1 MSSVILK
8 MASIVLRPLFW
19 VISIWL
25 LLRGHNHPGGG
36 FIGGLIAGSALI
48 IGPLSRE
55 AEEIKLEKK
64 NYPLLFLSG
73 GMILILLSAALGLFT
88 SKLML
93 EGLWMK
99 IPLPLVDA
107 TLKLGTPLMFDV
119 GVYLTVIGFI
129 YFIFNSMMEEWQ
141 WK

>member
-55 AEEIKLEKK
+55 AEEVKLGKK
-64 NYPLLFLSG
+64 NYPLFFLSG

-88 SKLML
+88 SDLML

-99 IPLPLVDA
+99 MTLPLVDA
-107 TLKLGTPLMFDV
+107 TLKLGTPLMFDL
-119 GVYLTVIGFI
+119 GVYLAVIGFI

>member
-1 MSSVILK
+1 
-8 MASIVLRPLFW
+8 
-19 VISIWL
+19 

-55 AEEIKLEKK
+55 AEEVKLGKK
-64 NYPLLFLSG
+64 NYPLFFLSG
-73 GMILILLSAALGLFT
+73 GMILILLSAALGLFA
-88 SKLML
+88 SDLML

-99 IPLPLVDA
+99 MPLPLVDA